1 MNRDFYDKTGE
12 SHNFPVLFLL
22 FSKKKTNGN
31 NNGLSEGLPC
41 GTKKGTTTTTMFDDD
56 DDDMMMMSE
65 GDDFSGDAF
74 SDIDDGEEGDEVEET
89 AENLFYQAKS
99 TAEESVEDAM
109 KELRRAVELDG
120 EQERSEFGFK
130 ALKKLVK
137 FALRG
142 QAEVPESTVVQDFK
156 SMLGYAGVVSVNMM
170 EKGINTLVDLA
181 AASGR
186 ADLTEQLV
194 VLGAASFREN
204 GNDRAWF
211 RINLK
216 LAQTM
221 FDAGRTDTLQQRLD
235 ELVRWCELAEGV
247 NDPKKESLLKE
258 VLALQMQSA
267 MARTADG
274 GRSMRHFVARA
285 LSIHSAVPHPRT
297 LGIIHECSGKVM
309 MNEHRWPL
317 AKQEFFDAFK
327 NYDESGSPRRLVC
340 LRYLV
345 LAAMLEHSQVNPF
358 ETPETKSYA
367 ANELI
372 APALAVW
379 NAFET
384 LDVRTLAR
392 ALAQS
397 GDAFA
402 QEQFIARFV
411 PLVVR
416 SLQVLKVAQLV
427 KAYSRMRIDYIAREL
442 DLPDDQCEALLVG
455 LILDGQLAGEI
466 DQVDHVLLLPANN
479 FDSNDSTNAKY
490 LAMAQWSRHITELV
504 HAVDKKFV

>member
-1 MNRDFYDKTGE
+1 
-12 SHNFPVLFLL
+12 
-22 FSKKKTNGN
+22 
-31 NNGLSEGLPC
+31 
-41 GTKKGTTTTTMFDDD
+41 MFDDE
-56 DDDMMMMSE
+56 DDDMMMLSE
-65 GDDFSGDAF
+65 GDDFSGEAF
-74 SDIDDGEEGDEVEET
+74 SDFGEGEEGAEVEES

-99 TAEESVEDAM
+99 TAEESVDNAM
-109 KELRRAVELDG
+109 KELRRVVELDS
-120 EQERSEFGFK
+120 EHERSEFGFK

-142 QAEVPESTVVQDFK
+142 QAEVSTPAVVQDFK

-194 VLGAASFREN
+194 LLGAACFREN
-204 GNDRAWF
+204 HNDRAWF

-221 FDAGRTDTLQQRLD
+221 FDAGCTDTLQQRLD
-235 ELVRWCELAEGV
+235 ELMHWCELAEGV
-247 NDPKKESLLKE
+247 NDPKKEPLLME
-258 VLALQMQSA
+258 VLALQMQYA
-267 MARTADG
+267 MSRTADG

-327 NYDESGSPRRLVC
+327 NYDESGSPRRLLC

-372 APALAVW
+372 APTLAVW
-379 NAFET
+379 TAFES
-384 LDVRTLAR
+384 LDVRALAR
-392 ALAQS
+392 ALEQS
-397 GDAFA
+397 GAAFA
-402 QEQFIARFV
+402 QEQFISRFV

-416 SLQVLKVAQLV
+416 SIHVLKVAQLV
-427 KAYSRMRIDYIAREL
+427 KAYRRMRIPFIAREL
-442 DLPDDQCEALLVG
+442 DIPDDQCEALLVE

-466 DQVDHVLLLPANN
+466 DQVDHVLLLLPAN
-479 FDSNDSTNAKY
+479 DDVDDDTKY
-490 LAMAQWSRHITELV
+490 LAMAQWSSHIIELV
-504 HAVDKKFV
+504 HAIDKKFV

>member
-1 MNRDFYDKTGE
+1 
-12 SHNFPVLFLL
+12 
-22 FSKKKTNGN
+22 
-31 NNGLSEGLPC
+31 
-41 GTKKGTTTTTMFDDD
+41 MFDDE
-56 DDDMMMMSE
+56 DDDMMMLSE
-65 GDDFSGDAF
+65 GDDFSGEAF
-74 SDIDDGEEGDEVEET
+74 SDFGEGEEGAEVEES

-99 TAEESVEDAM
+99 TAEESVDNAM
-109 KELRRAVELDG
+109 KELRRVVELDS
-120 EQERSEFGFK
+120 EHERSEFGFK

-142 QAEVPESTVVQDFK
+142 QAEVSTPAVVQDFK

-194 VLGAASFREN
+194 LLGAACFREN
-204 GNDRAWF
+204 HNDRAWF

-221 FDAGRTDTLQQRLD
+221 FDAGCTDTLQQRLD
-235 ELVRWCELAEGV
+235 ELMHWCELAKGV
-247 NDPKKESLLKE
+247 NDPKKEPLLME
-258 VLALQMQSA
+258 VLALQMQYA
-267 MARTADG
+267 MSRTADG

-327 NYDESGSPRRLVC
+327 NYDESGSPRRLLC

-372 APALAVW
+372 APTLAVW
-379 NAFET
+379 TAFES
-384 LDVRTLAR
+384 LDVRALAR
-392 ALAQS
+392 ALEQS
-397 GDAFA
+397 GAAFA
-402 QEQFIARFV
+402 QEQFISRFV

-416 SLQVLKVAQLV
+416 SLHVLKVAQLV
-427 KAYSRMRIDYIAREL
+427 KAYRRMRIPFIAREL
-442 DLPDDQCEALLVG
+442 DIPDDQCEALLVE

-466 DQVDHVLLLPANN
+466 DQVDHVLLLPAN
-479 FDSNDSTNAKY
+479 DDVDDDTKY
-490 LAMAQWSRHITELV
+490 LAMAQWSSHIIELV
-504 HAVDKKFV
+504 HAIDKKFV

>member
-1 MNRDFYDKTGE
+1 
-12 SHNFPVLFLL
+12 
-22 FSKKKTNGN
+22 
-31 NNGLSEGLPC
+31 
-41 GTKKGTTTTTMFDDD
+41 MFDDE
-56 DDDMMMMSE
+56 DDDMMMLSE
-65 GDDFSGDAF
+65 GDDFSGEAF
-74 SDIDDGEEGDEVEET
+74 SDFGEGEEGAEVEES

-99 TAEESVEDAM
+99 TAEESVDNAM
-109 KELRRAVELDG
+109 KELRRVVELDS
-120 EQERSEFGFK
+120 EHERSEFGFK

-142 QAEVPESTVVQDFK
+142 QAEVSTPAVVQDFK

-194 VLGAASFREN
+194 LLGAACFREN
-204 GNDRAWF
+204 HNDRAWF

-221 FDAGRTDTLQQRLD
+221 FDAGCTDTLQQRLN
-235 ELVRWCELAEGV
+235 ELMHWCELAEGV
-247 NDPKKESLLKE
+247 NDPKKEPLLME
-258 VLALQMQSA
+258 VLALQMQYA
-267 MARTADG
+267 MSRTADG

-327 NYDESGSPRRLVC
+327 NYDESGSPRRLLC

-372 APALAVW
+372 APTLAVW
-379 NAFET
+379 TAFES
-384 LDVRTLAR
+384 LDVRALAR
-392 ALAQS
+392 ALEQS
-397 GDAFA
+397 GAAFA
-402 QEQFIARFV
+402 QEQFISRFV

-416 SLQVLKVAQLV
+416 SLHVLKVAQLV
-427 KAYSRMRIDYIAREL
+427 KAYRRMRIPFIAREL
-442 DLPDDQCEALLVG
+442 DIPDDQCEALLVE

-466 DQVDHVLLLPANN
+466 DQVDHVLLLPAN
-479 FDSNDSTNAKY
+479 DDVDDDTKY
-490 LAMAQWSRHITELV
+490 LAMAQWSSHIIELV
-504 HAVDKKFV
+504 HAIDKKFV

>member
-1 MNRDFYDKTGE
+1 
-12 SHNFPVLFLL
+12 
-22 FSKKKTNGN
+22 
-31 NNGLSEGLPC
+31 
-41 GTKKGTTTTTMFDDD
+41 MFDDE
-56 DDDMMMMSE
+56 DDDMMMLSE
-65 GDDFSGDAF
+65 GDDFSGEAF
-74 SDIDDGEEGDEVEET
+74 SDFGEGEEGAEVEES

-99 TAEESVEDAM
+99 TAEESVDNAM
-109 KELRRAVELDG
+109 KELRRVVELDS
-120 EQERSEFGFK
+120 EHERSEFGFK

-142 QAEVPESTVVQDFK
+142 QAEVSTPAVVQDFK

-194 VLGAASFREN
+194 LLGAACFREN
-204 GNDRAWF
+204 HNDRAWF

-221 FDAGRTDTLQQRLD
+221 FDAGCTDTLQQRLD
-235 ELVRWCELAEGV
+235 ELMHWCELAEGV
-247 NDPKKESLLKE
+247 NDPKKEPLLME
-258 VLALQMQSA
+258 VLALQMQYA
-267 MARTADG
+267 MSRTADG

-327 NYDESGSPRRLVC
+327 NYDESGSPRRLLC

-372 APALAVW
+372 APTLAVW
-379 NAFET
+379 TAFES
-384 LDVRTLAR
+384 LDVRALAR
-392 ALAQS
+392 ALEQS
-397 GDAFA
+397 GAAFA
-402 QEQFIARFV
+402 QEQFISRFV

-416 SLQVLKVAQLV
+416 SLHVLKVAQLV
-427 KAYSRMRIDYIAREL
+427 KAYRRMRIPFIAREL
-442 DLPDDQCEALLVG
+442 DIPDDQCEALLVE

-466 DQVDHVLLLPANN
+466 DQVDHVLLLPAN
-479 FDSNDSTNAKY
+479 DDVDDDTKY
-490 LAMAQWSRHITELV
+490 LAMAQWSSHIIELV
-504 HAVDKKFV
+504 HAIDKKFV

>member
-1 MNRDFYDKTGE
+1 
-12 SHNFPVLFLL
+12 
-22 FSKKKTNGN
+22 
-31 NNGLSEGLPC
+31 
-41 GTKKGTTTTTMFDDD
+41 
-56 DDDMMMMSE
+56 MMMLSD
-65 GDDFSGDAF
+65 GDDFSGEAF
-74 SDIDDGEEGDEVEET
+74 SDFGEGDEGGEIEES

-99 TAEESVEDAM
+99 TAEESVENAM
-109 KELRRAVELDG
+109 TELRRVVELDS
-120 EQERSEFGFK
+120 EHERSEFGFK

-142 QAEVPESTVVQDFK
+142 QAEVATPAVVQDFK

-194 VLGAASFREN
+194 LLGAACFREN
-204 GNDRAWF
+204 SNDRAWF

-235 ELVRWCELAEGV
+235 ELMHWCELAEGV
-247 NDPKKESLLKE
+247 NDPRKEPLLME
-258 VLALQMQSA
+258 VLALQMQYA
-267 MARTADG
+267 MSRTPDG
-274 GRSMRHFVARA
+274 GRCMRHFVARA
-285 LSIHSAVPHPRT
+285 LGIHSAVPHPRT

-327 NYDESGSPRRLVC
+327 NYDESGSPRRLLC

-372 APALAVW
+372 APTLAVW
-379 NAFET
+379 TAFES

-392 ALAQS
+392 ALEQS
-397 GDAFA
+397 GPAFA
-402 QEQFIARFV
+402 HEQFISRFV

-427 KAYSRMRIDYIAREL
+427 KAYRRMCIPFIAREL
-442 DLPDDQCEALLVG
+442 DLPDDQCEALLVE
-455 LILDGQLAGEI
+455 LILDGTLAAEI
-466 DQVDHVLLLPANN
+466 DQVDHVLLLPGNGDVDGN
-479 FDSNDSTNAKY
+479 SDAKY
-490 LAMAQWSRHITELV
+490 LAMAQWSRHIIELA